1 MKVAL
6 QRRYILNK
14 YTFVTLILFTYIFHL
29 IFFFLKNASDNFINV
44 EENSSNEL
52 DREQG
57 MHMSDVQED
66 APGNSDD
73 ELGAIF
79 DWY

>member
-1 MKVAL
+1 
-6 QRRYILNK
+6 
-14 YTFVTLILFTYIFHL
+14 
-29 IFFFLKNASDNFINV
+29 V